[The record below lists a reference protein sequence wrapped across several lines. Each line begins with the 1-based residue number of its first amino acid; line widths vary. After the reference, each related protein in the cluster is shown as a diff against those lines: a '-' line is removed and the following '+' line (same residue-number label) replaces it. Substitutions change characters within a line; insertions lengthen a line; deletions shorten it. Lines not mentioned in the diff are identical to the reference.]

1 MERATIDDVARAAGV
16 SRQTVSNVVNRRG
29 RVGEDTRA
37 RVEATVA
44 ELGYRPNLGAS
55 SMRSK
60 RTRMLGHPMA
70 PTEQNPNNAALLEII
85 QALAKAAGDTGHH
98 LLLTA
103 VRGGGAGDGA
113 TEVAELIQHG
123 AVDAFVLT
131 EVMPGDARVALLAA
145 RRMPFAC
152 FGRTDPDMP
161 QNWVSTES
169 RAEMRRMTEHVLG
182 KGHRRIAFLGTEATP
197 AWQRNREAGYR
208 AAMAAAGLPE
218 VVVRPVGGPGDPDGV
233 VGGLD
238 GVIAA
243 IEGLLDAPRPPSA
256 VLTSTD
262 ELAAAV
268 YAVARQRG
276 LRIGEDLAVTGY
288 DGSAAGRLLTPALTT
303 VAIPFDEISRRV
315 VARALREI
323 DGPTGEPG
331 EIIRACIT
339 DGASA

>member
-103 VRGGGAGDGA
+103 VRGDGTGDGA
-113 TEVAELIQHG
+113 AEVAELIQHG

-131 EVMPGDARVALLAA
+131 EVVPGDARVALLAA
-145 RRMPFAC
+145 RRVPFAC

-182 KGHRRIAFLGTEATP
+182 RGHRRIAFLGTGATP

-208 AAMAAAGLPE
+208 AAMAAAGLPG
-218 VVVRPVGGPGDPDGV
+218 VVVRPVGNPGEPDGV
-233 VGGLD
+233 V
-238 GVIAA
+238 AA

-331 EIIRACIT
+331 EIIRARIT